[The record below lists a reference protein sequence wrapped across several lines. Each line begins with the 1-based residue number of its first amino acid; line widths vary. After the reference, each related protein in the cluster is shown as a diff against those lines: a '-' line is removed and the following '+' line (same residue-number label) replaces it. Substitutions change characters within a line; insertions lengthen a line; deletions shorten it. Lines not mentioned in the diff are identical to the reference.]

1 MTTRRGDL
9 GAREDFRT
17 AMKRQMN
24 RSRENIEDLIIRF
37 LMQERDTLVSSILY
51 VK

>member
-1 MTTRRGDL
+1 MTTRRGDM

-24 RSRENIEDLIIRF
+24 RSSESIEELTIRF
-37 LMQERDTLVSSILY
+37 IIHERDAILQAMEI
-51 VK
+51 